1 MYRDYKA
8 KIKERRMDIGY
19 NDIFYN
25 ILHSMF
31 VYDDAIF
38 RPDVLD
44 FILHYD
50 GKCALVKTDVSPYTP
65 CIVEFAGGERY
76 PDGTFS
82 TAICFDANGKQYIF
96 RDWLDNEDVVIIFN
110 TPSRMPSFFVERLA
124 YKMTEIDKS
133 EDLNV
138 QYSRLRPFPIVH
150 DAKTKNM
157 VESAMKS
164 LHSGDFSAILTD
176 VNIKS
181 LVDGNHEEIPVLN
194 LTNVKDSEE
203 IQYLSHFYDNV
214 LSRFFFWC
222 GIGEPDNGKQ
232 AQITTEELNRN
243 ATASFTMPMIWY
255 TSRKQAFDKI
265 GMPFEFS
272 PIWKSRFENIMA
284 QNIGIED
291 EPSNG
296 SNEDMLEERSEE
308 DENSSGTE
316 PSSDSDDEDKD
327 GK

>member
-1 MYRDYKA
+1 MYRDFKA

-25 ILHSMF
+25 VLHSMF

-50 GKCALVKTDVSPYTP
+50 GKCALVKTDVSPFTP
-65 CIVEFAGGERY
+65 CVVEFAGGYRY
-76 PDGTFS
+76 PDGEFS
-82 TAICFDANGKQYIF
+82 TAICFDAIGNQYTF
-96 RDWLDNEDVVIIFN
+96 ENWLDNENVVIIFN
-110 TPSRMPSFFVERLA
+110 TPSRMPSFFLERLA

-150 DAKTKNM
+150 DAKTKNI

-164 LHSGDFSAILTD
+164 IHSGDFSAILTD

-181 LVDGNHEEIPVLN
+181 LVDGTHEEIPVLN

-243 ATASFTMPMIWY
+243 ATASFTMPLVWY
-255 TSRKQAFDKI
+255 ESRKQAFEKI
-265 GMPFEFS
+265 GLSFDFS
-272 PIWKSRFENIMA
+272 PIWKKRYDEIMTM
-284 QNIGIED
+284 N
-291 EPSNG
+291 
-296 SNEDMLEERSEE
+296 ERSEE
-308 DENSSGTE
+308 NENSGTSE
-316 PSSDSDDEDKD
+316 PTSNPDVENENAE
-327 GK
+327 